1 MDMCNH
7 EKLEYLGGE
16 KTDGGFNQY
25 FRCLECGA
33 VIVMTPSGTVFKIGG
48 RDAKVEEAKI
58 LGMKM
63 VL

>member
-7 EKLEYLGGE
+7 GELEYLGGE

-33 VIVMTPSGTVFKIGG
+33 VIVVTPSGAAFKVGG
-48 RDAKVEEAKI
+48 RGVEEAKI
-58 LGMKM
+58 LGTRA

>member
-1 MDMCNH
+1 MCNH

-25 FRCLECGA
+25 FKCLECGA
-33 VIVMTPSGTVFKIGG
+33 VIVVTPGGTVFKIGG
-48 RDAKVEEAKI
+48 RKVEEAKI
-58 LGMKM
+58 LGMKI

>member
-33 VIVMTPSGTVFKIGG
+33 VIVVTPSGAAFKVGG
-48 RDAKVEEAKI
+48 RRVEEAKI
-58 LGMKM
+58 LGMRA